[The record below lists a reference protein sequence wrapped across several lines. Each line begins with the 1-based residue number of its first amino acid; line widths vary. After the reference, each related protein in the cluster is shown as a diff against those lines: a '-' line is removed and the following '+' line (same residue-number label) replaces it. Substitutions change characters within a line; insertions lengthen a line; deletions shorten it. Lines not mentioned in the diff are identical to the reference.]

1 MLILAIECLK
11 LLFLHQHIICF
22 AWFACHVHIVLFII
36 LQPLILSRRASH
48 SRNTVEL
55 VMMEMRNENRMSKV
69 VIVMNNMQL
78 EIGNQS
84 FKSPIYALPC
94 TSL

>member
-1 MLILAIECLK
+1 MPILAIECLK
-11 LLFLHQHIICF
+11 LSFVLLGLHVMCT
-22 AWFACHVHIVLFII
+22 FII

-84 FKSPIYALPC
+84 LKSPIYALPC